1 MMAKLPRALSP
12 VREVAGPVP
21 RAERDRIARNAAV
34 QRAVRVLPPSRVRAL
49 AAAAPA
55 FIARL
60 TRL

>member
-34 QRAVRVLPPSRVRAL
+34 QRAVRCCRHRGCERWQQPHPLLLRG
-49 AAAAPA
+49 
-55 FIARL
+55 
-60 TRL
+60 